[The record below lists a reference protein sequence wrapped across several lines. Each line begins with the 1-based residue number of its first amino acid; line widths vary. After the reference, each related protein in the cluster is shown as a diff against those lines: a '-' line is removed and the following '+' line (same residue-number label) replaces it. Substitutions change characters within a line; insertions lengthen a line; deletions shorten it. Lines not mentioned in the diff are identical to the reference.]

1 MEIPFNKPLFLPES
15 LAYVEA
21 AFRNGYTA
29 GGGAFGEACQRFFAA
44 RFGFENCL
52 LTHSCT
58 GALEMAA
65 LLADIGPG
73 DEVILPSFTF
83 TSTANAFALRSAD
96 LVFADSREDSPHLD
110 PRAVEELITPRTKAI
125 VCVHYGGVAC
135 DMDRLCALADRHGLL
150 LIEDAA
156 QAIDSFY
163 KGKPLGSFGH
173 FAAFSF
179 HETKNISCGEGGL
192 LVVRDQLPFRRAEI
206 LWEKG
211 TNRSAFHR
219 KEAEKYTWM
228 DLGSSFLASDIT
240 AACLLAQLEAID
252 TIQARRVSLW
262 NSYLERLSPLAGSH
276 GFQLPV
282 IGPGVTG
289 NGHIFHM
296 VFHHSGQRDHILNE
310 LRRRGFL
317 AVFHY
322 QALHASPFFRGRH
335 RGGELLQARRYEECL
350 LRLPLFYDL
359 RESDLEG
366 VCLALEEIV
375 EAPDFPGSAP
385 PRGGPG
391 PMSS

>member
-135 DMDRLCALADRHGLL
+135 DMDRLCALADRHDLL

-163 KGKPLGSFGH
+163 KGRPLGTFGD
-173 FAAFSF
+173 FAALSF
-179 HETKNISCGEGGL
+179 HETKNIHCGEGGL
-192 LVVRDQLPFRRAEI
+192 LVVRDMPLFRRAEI

-211 TNRSAFHR
+211 TNRAAFHR
-219 KEAEKYTWM
+219 GETDKYTWM

-240 AACLLAQLEAID
+240 AACLLAQLEALD
-252 TIQARRVSLW
+252 AIQARRVAHW
-262 NSYLERLSPLAGSH
+262 NSYLERLGPLAGRH

-282 IGPGVTG
+282 IHPGATG
-289 NGHIFHM
+289 NGHIFHV
-296 VFHHSGQRDHILNE
+296 VFHHSAQRDYILRE
-310 LRRRGFL
+310 LRVRGIH

-322 QALHASPFFRGRH
+322 RALHESPFFQDRH
-335 RGGELLQARRYEECL
+335 RGGELPQASRYERCL
-350 LRLPLFYDL
+350 VRLPLFYDMQASNI
-359 RESDLEG
+359 ES
-366 VCLALEEIV
+366 VCRALEEIV
-375 EAPDFPGSAP
+375 EERGFPASGSRSDGAA
-385 PRGGPG
+385 
-391 PMSS
+391 